1 VYDKKVVRRR
11 RAVLVVLVALSITLI
26 TIYFGESGSG
36 SLHAFSRG
44 TETAFSPL
52 EKGVSLAFKP
62 IRNLAGWT
70 GDVFSAK
77 KQNKQLKKEVAQL
90 RLKAAQGQTAQ
101 RDAAELRSLVGLTKD
116 ASFTADATLVTARVI
131 ARSLTVWYS
140 TIEINKGTSD
150 GIALNEPVIA
160 ANGLA
165 GRISS
170 VTGGTSQV
178 TLITDESSSV
188 TAEVMPDGSAGSVE
202 PEVGNPDDL
211 LLDFVQKNANLQP
224 GMSVVTS
231 GFTSS
236 KGDSLYPRGIPIGR
250 VKRVEPSEVE
260 LNQRV
265 HIQPYADFRRL
276 DYVQVL
282 TGRAAE
288 LRAQVTP

>member
-1 VYDKKVVRRR
+1 MYDKKVVRRR
-11 RAVLVVLVALSITLI
+11 RAVLAVLVVLSLALLTV
-26 TIYFGESGSG
+26 YFGESGSG

-70 GDVFSAK
+70 GDVFNAK
-77 KQNKQLKKEVAQL
+77 KENKELKKQVAQL
-90 RLKAAQGQTAQ
+90 RLQAAQGQTAE
-101 RDAAELRSLVGLTKD
+101 RDSAQLQALVGLTKD
-116 ASFTADATLVTARVI
+116 ASFTAGATLVTARVI
-131 ARSLTVWYS
+131 TRSPTVWYS
-140 TIEINKGTSD
+140 TIGINKGSSD

-188 TAEVMPDGSAGSVE
+188 SAEVMPDGSAGLVE
-202 PEVGNPDDL
+202 PQVGNPDDL
-211 LLDFVQKNANLQP
+211 LLDYVQKGAKLQV
-224 GMSVVTS
+224 GQTVVTS
-231 GFTSS
+231 GFRSS
-236 KGDSLYPRGIPIGR
+236 TGDSLFPRGIPIGR
-250 VKRVEPSEVE
+250 VKRVQPSELE
-260 LNQRV
+260 LYRRV

-288 LRAQVTP
+288 LRAQLTP

>member
-11 RAVLVVLVALSITLI
+11 RAVLAVLVVLSLALLTV
-26 TIYFGESGSG
+26 YFGESGSG

-70 GDVFSAK
+70 GDVFHAK
-77 KQNKQLKKEVAQL
+77 KENKQLKKEVAQL
-90 RLKAAQGQTAQ
+90 QLQAAQGQTAT
-101 RDAAELRSLVGLTKD
+101 RDAAQLQALVGLTKD
-116 ASFTADATLVTARVI
+116 ASFAAGATIVTARVI
-131 ARSLTVWYS
+131 TRSPTVWYS
-140 TIEINKGTSD
+140 TIDINKGSSD

-188 TAEVMPDGSAGSVE
+188 SAEVMPDGSAGLVE
-202 PEVGNPDDL
+202 PQVGNPDDL
-211 LLDFVQKNANLQP
+211 LLDYVQKGANLQV
-224 GMSVVTS
+224 GQTVVTS
-231 GFTSS
+231 GFRSS
-236 KGDSLYPRGIPIGR
+236 TGDSLFPRGIPIGR
-250 VKRVEPSEVE
+250 VKRVEPSELE
-260 LNQRV
+260 LYRRV
-265 HIQPYADFRRL
+265 HIQPDVDFRRL

-288 LRAQVTP
+288 LRAQLTP